1 MGLKRRDFLKIIG
14 GTALTLPLLEC
25 STRDYHSP
33 VRKDQWVPG
42 IEKWI
47 QSVCQACPGGC
58 GILVRVVDGK
68 AVKIEGNPAHPV
80 NRGRLCPVGQ
90 AGLQILYNP
99 DRIKEPMKKIGG
111 RTSEKWKAVS
121 WEEALEIL
129 SSKLKELKN
138 SGEAH
143 ELVLLNEGNRG
154 MLSEIFDRFM
164 NVFGSPNHFGND
176 NDNSLIPAFTLTQGI
191 DKALAYDF
199 ENSNYILS
207 FGSSFLTSWPS
218 PVQSMRAY
226 AFLRQERPGKKA
238 KIIQIEP
245 RFSITACRSDRWIP
259 IEPGT
264 EGLLAL
270 GIAYVIIKES
280 LYDRN
285 FIEKFTFGF
294 EDWKDKNGES
304 HSGFKRLILNKYRL
318 EMVSE
323 ATGISVDTIVT
334 LAKEFAAN
342 KPAVAVLD
350 NNATQYSNG
359 MYNAM
364 AIHSLNALVG
374 SIDVPGGVLVKRD
387 VPLQELPR
395 VSVDEATKKSLA
407 QPRID
412 SSDRGRFPFTSSV
425 PSQIPDNILEG
436 KPYTVKLLMLYKSNP
451 LFSSPNSEK
460 YREALEKIP
469 FIVSFSSF
477 IDESTQYADLILP
490 DKTYLEK
497 WQYAESLPVSKVP
510 IMGVGQPAIEDLFNA
525 RPTEDVIL
533 DLAQRMGTSFASH
546 FPWKSSKDFLFFK
559 IDNLFRA
566 RKGIIFTDFFEE
578 TQLRLLEDRG
588 WWVPQF
594 SSASQFKEELIKKGG
609 WWDPSYD
616 FGVRSFVFRT
626 PSRKFEFYSQLFE
639 RKIEKLAEQL
649 PEGEMG
655 KKEIILK
662 NLNITGEE
670 DSAFLPHY
678 EEPQFKGEEH
688 EYPLH
693 LHIYR
698 PLNLSNEYQAN
709 LPWFQEIMG
718 FHLNMTWDSWAEI
731 NPETASEL
739 GIADSDLIWIES
751 VYGRV
756 RVQAKV
762 YPGAMLDV
770 VNVPYGLGHRAL
782 GQWAKN
788 RGINPVEL
796 LGTNFDELT
805 GLAVK
810 SSTRVKIYKA

>member
-1 MGLKRRDFLKIIG
+1 MGLKRRDFLKIVG
-14 GTALTLPLLEC
+14 GTALGLPLLDC
-25 STRDYHSP
+25 STKGYHSS
-33 VRKDQWVPG
+33 VRKNKWAPG
-42 IEKWI
+42 VEKWV

-58 GILVRVVDGK
+58 GMLVRVVDGK

-90 AGLQILYNP
+90 AGLQVLYNP
-99 DRIKEPMKKIGG
+99 DRIKEPLKKIGG
-111 RTSEKWKAVS
+111 RSSQKWESMS

-129 SSKLKELKN
+129 GSRLNELKK

-143 ELVLLNEGNRG
+143 KLVLLNERSSG
-154 MLSEIFDRFM
+154 MLHEIFDRFM

-176 NDNSLIPAFTLTQGI
+176 SDNSLSPAFNLTQGI
-191 DKALAYDF
+191 DRALAYDF

-245 RFSITACRSDRWIP
+245 RFSITASRSDRWIP

-294 EDWKDKNGES
+294 EDWKDKNGGS
-304 HSGFKRLILNKYRL
+304 HSGFKSLILDRYRSD
-318 EMVSE
+318 MVSE
-323 ATGISVDTIVT
+323 ATGVSVDTIVT
-334 LAKEFAAN
+334 IAKEFAAN

-359 MYNAM
+359 MYNAL

-374 SIDVPGGVLVKRD
+374 SIDVPGGVLVKRE
-387 VPLQELPR
+387 VPLQDLPR
-395 VSVDEATKKSLA
+395 VSVDEVTKRSLM
-407 QPRID
+407 QPRVD
-412 SSDRGRFPFTSSV
+412 GSGRGQFPFASSI
-425 PSQIPDNILEG
+425 PFLIPDNILNG
-436 KPYTVKLLMLYKSNP
+436 KPYPIDSLLLYKSNP

-460 YREALEKIP
+460 YREAFEKIP

-477 IDESTQYADLILP
+477 IDESSQYADLILP

-497 WQYAESLPVSKVP
+497 WQYAESSSASKVP
-510 IMGVGQPAIEDLFNA
+510 IVGLGEPAIENLYNA

-533 DLAQRMGTSFASH
+533 DLAQTMGASFANH
-546 FPWKSSKDFLFFK
+546 FPWKNSKDFLLYK

-566 RKGIIFTDFFEE
+566 RKGIIFTDHFEE
-578 TQLRLLEDRG
+578 TQLRLLEERG
-588 WWVPQF
+588 WWVSQF
-594 SSASQFKEELIKKGG
+594 SSAGEFKAELMKKGG
-609 WWDPSYD
+609 WWDPTYD
-616 FGVRSFVFRT
+616 FGVRSFVFKT

-639 RKIEKLAEQL
+639 KKIETLAKQV
-649 PEGEMG
+649 
-655 KKEIILK
+655 KENKEDKRGIVLK
-662 NLNITGEE
+662 NLKIVAKG
-670 DSAFLPHY
+670 DDVFMPHY
-678 EEPQFKGEEH
+678 EEPQFKGEEK

-693 LHIYR
+693 LHIFQ
-698 PLNLSNEYQAN
+698 PLNLPNEYEAN
-709 LPWFQEIMG
+709 QPWFQEIMG
-718 FHLNMTWDSWAEI
+718 FHLNMTWESWAEI
-731 NPETASEL
+731 NPETAVEL
-739 GIADSDLIWIES
+739 GIADNDLIWIES
-751 VYGRV
+751 VYGKV
-756 RVQAKV
+756 RVKAKT
-762 YPGAMLDV
+762 YSGAMPDV

-782 GQWAKN
+782 GRWAKN
-788 RGINPVEL
+788 SGVNPIEL
-796 LGTNFDELT
+796 LGSNFDELT

-810 SSTRVKIYKA
+810 LSTRVKIYKA